1 MAAIVT
7 EDKGTTQ
14 AGNFA
19 LATTLLKHPQYIP
32 IISKHQN
39 FSYNQLNQIR
49 NWIIWI
55 NVYK

>member
-49 NWIIWI
+49 N
-55 NVYK
+55 